1 MKKSII
7 IAAMLIAAS
16 CKLTGQTSAVS
27 SADMSK
33 KFVDAMEVNL
43 KLLDT
48 ASAPATF
55 IMLANN
61 FERIGKAEK
70 NQWQPFYYAAFCY
83 ASWQRMFRINPGSIR
98 LQKKR

>member
-1 MKKSII
+1 MKKLII
-7 IAAMLIAAS
+7 IAVILITAG
-16 CKLTGQTSAVS
+16 CKLFAQTSAE
-27 SADMSK
+27 ANTGINK
-33 KFVDAMEVNL
+33 KFITAMEVNL

-70 NQWQPFYYAAFCY
+70 KTMAALLLCC
-83 ASWQRMFRINPGSIR
+83 ILLCNHGG
-98 LQKKR
+98 